1 MNMLINFK
9 FKNNRSFYNENY
21 LSLQATSDNELRELN
36 TFFIDKKLLPT
47 GNELLK
53 SAVIFGSNASG
64 KTNIIKALSYMWS
77 TIAFSAA
84 QQSNI
89 IKQNETFAFYEKANE
104 EDSLYEVEIIANNT
118 YYKYGFIIN
127 NGKIKQE

>member
-9 FKNNRSFYNENY
+9 FKNNRSFYNEND

-36 TFFIDKKLLPT
+36 TFFVEKKLLPT

-64 KTNIIKALSYMWS
+64 KTNIIKALS
-77 TIAFSAA
+77 
-84 QQSNI
+84 
-89 IKQNETFAFYEKANE
+89 
-104 EDSLYEVEIIANNT
+104 
-118 YYKYGFIIN
+118 
-127 NGKIKQE
+127 